1 MTQLPHPAAE
11 ISEAYSI
18 VAHSDNLLDNAAS
31 TGSLP
36 FSASLPYSLNDV
48 S

>member
-11 ISEAYSI
+11 ISEAYSTGT
-18 VAHSDNLLDNAAS
+18 HSGNFLDHAAS